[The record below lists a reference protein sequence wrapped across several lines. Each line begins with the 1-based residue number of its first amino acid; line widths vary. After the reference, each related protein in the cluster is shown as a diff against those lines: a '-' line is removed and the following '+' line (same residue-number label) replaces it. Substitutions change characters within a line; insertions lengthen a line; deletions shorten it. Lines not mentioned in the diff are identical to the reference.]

1 MRPWVK
7 SLWNGVQYCAD
18 CVVLLACWA
27 LWIGLGVLLAA
38 QVGIAIP
45 REFAV
50 PDFVLRSIEARFTA
64 SNVNARFGRA
74 TFNPTGGVLL
84 ENVSLSLPEFAEPVV
99 KIRAVLVHLDP
110 WALLEGRLEVRRV
123 QA

>member
-7 SLWNGVQYCAD
+7 SLWGLVQYGAD

-27 LWIGLGVLLAA
+27 VWVALAVLLVA
-38 QVGIAIP
+38 QVGIATS

-64 SNVNARFGRA
+64 SNVNARFGHA
-74 TFNPTGGVLL
+74 TFNPTGLRGML
-84 ENVSLSLPEFAEPVV
+84 EALPQVA
-99 KIRAVLVHLDP
+99 HT
-110 WALLEGRLEVRRV
+110 
-123 QA
+123 